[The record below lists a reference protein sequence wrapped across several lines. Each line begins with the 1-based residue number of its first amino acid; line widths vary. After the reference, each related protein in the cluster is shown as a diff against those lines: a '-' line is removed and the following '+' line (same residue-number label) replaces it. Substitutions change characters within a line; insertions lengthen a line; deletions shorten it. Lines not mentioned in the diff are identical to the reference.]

1 MESGD
6 MPNMTRVFCYML
18 RSSNWGPRRH
28 IFAAEE
34 SLARRTRPKKRV
46 GGFSPPPPSHARLS
60 VFAYNLRF
68 KNVQMITE
76 AKKGP
81 TKIC

>member
-1 MESGD
+1 
-6 MPNMTRVFCYML
+6 MPNMTSVFCYML
-18 RSSNWGPRRH
+18 RSSIWGPGRH

-46 GGFSPPPPSHARLS
+46 GGFSPPPPYARHS
-60 VFAYNLRF
+60 AGAYNLRF
-68 KNVQMITE
+68 KNVQIITE
-76 AKKGP
+76 AKKGQ